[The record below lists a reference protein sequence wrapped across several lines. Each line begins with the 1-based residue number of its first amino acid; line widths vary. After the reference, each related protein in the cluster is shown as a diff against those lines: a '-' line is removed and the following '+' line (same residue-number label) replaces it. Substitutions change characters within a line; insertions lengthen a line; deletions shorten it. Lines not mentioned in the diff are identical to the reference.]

1 MGEAPLTRS
10 SMVGII
16 DLGTNTF
23 NLLIAEVSPV
33 SKTFE
38 VLYATK
44 KAVKLGEGGLTDGR
58 IRPEPMQRAKDTLA
72 EYVAIAQERQCTT
85 MLAFG
90 TSAMRDS
97 ANAGELVRWA
107 EEELGLK
114 VTVISGEEEARLI
127 TEGVR
132 LAVPMTGSPVLIMDI
147 GGGSTEFII
156 ANGEE
161 VFWQHSYQLGI
172 SRIRQLLRPSDPL
185 TADDLGAMDAL
196 LSGELREMLA
206 GCERHG
212 VTKLIGSSGS
222 FDSFMDMIRAAK
234 GDSRSV
240 SEMDAEPHAPF
251 GLGELAVLNTLLIT
265 KGFDARKAIPGL
277 VEMRVDTIHLASHM
291 VQWVIRSCGIKELEL
306 STYAL
311 KEGIISRV
319 MQGRGVE
326 PIGQ

>member
-1 MGEAPLTRS
+1 MTA
-10 SMVGII
+10 II

-23 NLLIAEVSPV
+23 NLLIAEVDSNA
-33 SKTFE
+33 KTFK

-58 IRPEPMQRAKDTLA
+58 IRPEPMQRAKDALA
-72 EYVAIAQERQCTT
+72 EYVGTARQRGCGK

-97 ANAGELVRWA
+97 VNAGELVSWA
-107 EEELGLK
+107 KEQLGLT
-114 VTVISGEEEARLI
+114 VTVISGAEEARLI
-127 TEGVR
+127 SEGVR
-132 LAVPMTGSPVLIMDI
+132 LAVPMTKSPVLIMDI

-156 ANGEE
+156 ANDAE

-185 TADDLGAMDAL
+185 TTSDLRGLEGL
-196 LSGELREMLA
+196 LSSELGDMLA
-206 GCERHG
+206 ECTRNG

-234 GDSRSV
+234 GDFISV

-251 GLGELAVLNTLLIT
+251 DLDELAALNNLLIA
-265 KGFDARKAIPGL
+265 KDFDGRKAIPGL

-291 VQWVIRSCGIKELEL
+291 VQWVIGACDIRELEL

-311 KEGIISRV
+311 KEGILSRV
-319 MQGRGVE
+319 MHGRGVE